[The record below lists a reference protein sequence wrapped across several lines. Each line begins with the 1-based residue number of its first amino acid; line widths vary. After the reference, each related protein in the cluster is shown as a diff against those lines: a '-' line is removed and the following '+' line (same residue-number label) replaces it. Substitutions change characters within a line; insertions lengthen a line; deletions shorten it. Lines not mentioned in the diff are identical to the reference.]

1 MRRLLSTI
9 DLHVDGADP
18 GLTEETKA
26 VRRLTL
32 RIGGAANGTRGTIRN
47 LLCSVGCMGLFGYV

>member
-1 MRRLLSTI
+1 MRRLLPTI

-32 RIGGAANGTRGTIRN
+32 RISRAANGTRGTIRN
-47 LLCSVGCMGLFGYV
+47 LLRSLRFMGWFGCV

>member
-1 MRRLLSTI
+1 MRRLLPTI
-9 DLHVDGADP
+9 DLHVDGAYP

-32 RIGGAANGTRGTIRN
+32 RISGAEIGTGGTIRN
-47 LLCSVGCMGLFGYV
+47 SLRSLRWMGLFGCV